1 MISTIASIHSATG
14 YANGGIYDGGGFVPG
29 TRYSGD
35 NVMANGGTVGLNSG
49 ELILNRAQ
57 QGIIA
62 QELEGGSFDNLQLDA
77 RVSAEDIIF
86 ILNNNGNRR
95 GYGDFIND

>member
-1 MISTIASIHSATG
+1 LS
-14 YANGGIYDGGGFVPG
+14 
-29 TRYSGD
+29 
-35 NVMANGGTVGLNSG
+35 SG

-62 QELEGGSFDNLQLDA
+62 QELEGGSFDNLQLDT
-77 RVSAEDIIF
+77 RVTAEEIIF